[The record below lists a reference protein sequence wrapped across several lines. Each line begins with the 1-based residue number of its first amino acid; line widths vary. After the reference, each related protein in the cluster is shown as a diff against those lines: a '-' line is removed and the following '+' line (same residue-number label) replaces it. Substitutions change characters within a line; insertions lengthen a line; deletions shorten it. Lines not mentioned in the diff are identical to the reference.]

1 MSKQSD
7 SIIESFQRG
16 TVFVDP
22 SSIRRRTRILQTG
35 LGVGL
40 GLLALLSVL
49 VRLDH
54 NHYFSWDLV
63 ISRNIQA
70 INLPGFHTLMHLI
83 SVPGNNVLLATSF
96 VATAALLLVLIR
108 HRLEAGVLI
117 LATGLGQLV
126 NTTMK
131 LIIGRPR
138 PNNHL
143 VEVMVH
149 ETSLSFPS
157 GHVMHYV
164 VFYGFLFFLTYVLL
178 KHSWLRFIGLLLWGG
193 LVATIGVSRVYL
205 GAHWPSDVTGAYLA
219 GGICLTLSIIFYG
232 KMRRQKL

>member
-1 MSKQSD
+1 MNLRKST
-7 SIIESFQRG
+7 EN
-16 TVFVDP
+16 VFVDP
-22 SSIRRRTRILQTG
+22 NVIRRRTRIVQATLGAG
-35 LGVGL
+35 LC
-40 GLLALLSVL
+40 LLALLSIL

-54 NHYFSWDLV
+54 NHYFSWDLA
-63 ISRNIQA
+63 ISRSIQS
-70 INLPGFHTLMHLI
+70 IDLPGFHALMHLI
-83 SVPGNNVLLATSF
+83 SIPGNNGLRAASF
-96 VATAALLLVLIR
+96 VVLAALFLVFVR
-108 HRLEAGVLI
+108 RRLEAAVLL
-117 LATGLGQLV
+117 LASGFGHAI
-126 NTTMK
+126 NTVMK

-143 VEVMVH
+143 VEVMVQ

-178 KHSWLRFIGLLLWGG
+178 KHSWLRFVGLLFWGS

-219 GGICLTLSIIFYG
+219 GGICLLLSIIFYR
-232 KMRRQKL
+232 KMRKHQ